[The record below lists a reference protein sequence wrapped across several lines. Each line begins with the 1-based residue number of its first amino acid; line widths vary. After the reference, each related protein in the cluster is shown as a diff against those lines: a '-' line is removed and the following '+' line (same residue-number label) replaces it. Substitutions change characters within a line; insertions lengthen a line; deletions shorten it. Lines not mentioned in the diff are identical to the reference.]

1 METKA
6 LDQRGQQIA
15 ECMRQAR
22 PRLQALFRSHRCSH
36 EDAEDILQEALLVLV
51 RRWDEIEEP
60 QYFVVGV
67 VRRQILSLLR
77 RRRSHREVSVDEA
90 SLEQIDGGE
99 DPQALADSRHDVR
112 ALLSVLPAR
121 GGQIVEMRYGEGL
134 SSREI
139 AAELSYAVSSV
150 RKIAARHLH
159 RLRRHADKI
168 GFHR

>member
-99 DPQALADSRHDVR
+99 DPQALADSRHDLC

-159 RLRRHADKI
+159 RLRRYADKI

>member
-6 LDQRGQQIA
+6 LDHRGQQIA